1 MENKSLNWCFKLK
14 DGLKIVEPNER
25 ISKTYLEQAKSSLL
39 RAEKD
44 LNDKDFLWATVTIYY
59 AEYYALYSFLQRIGV
74 KCENHTCSILAVSVL
89 LDEERTKTINQ
100 HKGKRIDAQ
109 YYMKVDQEDKIK
121 IMLNE
126 AKIFVSTFDETV
138 SNLSER
144 ETQSY
149 RVKIK

>member
-1 MENKSLNWCFKLK
+1 
-14 DGLKIVEPNER
+14 
-25 ISKTYLEQAKSSLL
+25 
-39 RAEKD
+39 
-44 LNDKDFLWATVTIYY
+44 
-59 AEYYALYSFLQRIGV
+59 
-74 KCENHTCSILAVSVL
+74 
-89 LDEERTKTINQ
+89 
-100 HKGKRIDAQ
+100 
-109 YYMKVDQEDKIK
+109 MKVDQEDKIK